1 MQSDFS
7 IIDVPGPV
15 TDTELSVAAAE
26 LIEHLRGLGPD
37 VRVSQRLLRA

>member
-26 LIEHLRGLGPD
+26 LIEQLRGLGPD